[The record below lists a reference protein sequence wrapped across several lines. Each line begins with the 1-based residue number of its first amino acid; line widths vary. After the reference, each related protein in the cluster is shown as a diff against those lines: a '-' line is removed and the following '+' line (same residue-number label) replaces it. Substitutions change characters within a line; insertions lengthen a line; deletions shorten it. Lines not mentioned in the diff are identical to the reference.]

1 MTPWIEQELARHRRR
16 ELEAEADAYRRA
28 SSLRPAAA
36 PWRKRLGTAVIRAGQ
51 WIAGSPT
58 PA

>member
-1 MTPWIEQELARHRRR
+1 MIPWIEEELARDRRR

-28 SSLRPAAA
+28 SSLLPADTL
-36 PWRKRLGTAVIRAGQ
+36 WRKRLGTAVIRAGQ